1 MSSALRSKTVKKEAL
16 TRFVKP
22 ESPTYNNGLNRVLF
36 PFSYSN
42 QVLDISYAGNNFK
55 EEMVDTLNQPPVNES
70 TSTISL
76 LGGLYLATTLGA
88 NFKAYIRAW
97 RSATIDAG
105 SPIEVVVAPQLI
117 RVQEAEVINVNST
130 DGDVWLISTLAP
142 TGDNY
147 ITGSTSNNYSTT
159 YIFKTPL
166 TFSIFEG
173 GVKKY
178 ITFRTSLDQE

>member
-1 MSSALRSKTVKKEAL
+1 MSSAFRSKTVKKEGL
-16 TRFVKP
+16 TKFVKP
-22 ESPTYNNGLNRVLF
+22 ESPTYNNTLDNVLF
-36 PFSYSN
+36 PFTYSN
-42 QVLDISYAGNNFK
+42 QVLDISYSGNNFK
-55 EEMVDTLNQPPVNES
+55 ERMVDDLNNAPGNE
-70 TSTISL
+70 TTTTVRI

-97 RSATIDAG
+97 RSGSIDAG
-105 SPIEVVVAPQLI
+105 SPIEVVVAPQLL

-130 DGDVWLISTLAP
+130 DGDVWKISTTGP

-147 ITGSTSNNYSTT
+147 ITGGTNNNYHTT

-178 ITFRTSLDQE
+178 ITFRSTMDQE